1 MSMSLRVPM
10 SGRGNLSFN
19 LKTAQA
25 GATMLVAPKCFG
37 SIEGRL
43 NQLKSYVHVI
53 ASSDVGTGQSFSSP
67 IHHKLFLF
75 LHYF

>member
-19 LKTAQA
+19 RQA
-25 GATMLVAPKCFG
+25 GATTLVAPKIFG

-43 NQLKSYVHVI
+43 NQLKVPPY
-53 ASSDVGTGQSFSSP
+53 
-67 IHHKLFLF
+67 
-75 LHYF
+75 

>member
-43 NQLKSYVHVI
+43 NQLKDCIKSWQNLI
-53 ASSDVGTGQSFSSP
+53 
-67 IHHKLFLF
+67 
-75 LHYF
+75 